1 MLMPWQKGA
10 EFKIAFNVAQMH
22 QAKSTLQGLSLNS
35 LQEGHL
41 RELKAQLEQTLENVS
56 RAHAETS
63 KPPGLEQRA
72 GPAPAAGK

>member
-63 KPPGLEQRA
+63 KPPGLEERA
-72 GPAPAAGK
+72 GPAPAT